1 MSTPPPQPALHPA
14 LADRPGH
21 LLWRARARVAAATEE
36 EQRAGVD
43 LHAVSVLRDLV
54 GSPGGAPRSQ
64 QELADTVG
72 ISRTTMVRVAAALV
86 AEGLVQRVRNP
97 LDRRSYALT
106 PTDAGARAV
115 RLWQERTEAVQERL
129 IRGFT
134 DEEREVLAGLL
145 LRVAGAEV
153 GEETAEAVRDD
164 IGFLVGRA
172 HTRMHRRF
180 LEDLAPLNLEPRL
193 FGTLNLLARS
203 GSLTQSE
210 VARHLGISGAS
221 VVQIADDLEARGFV
235 DRRRDPTD
243 RRTQRLHLRP
253 GATETLAAAHRVE
266 AATLAAQMDDLSADE
281 VATLVALL
289 QRFVTSP
296 EP

>member
-1 MSTPPPQPALHPA
+1 MSTPPLRPVLHPA

-43 LHAVSVLRDLV
+43 LHAVSVLRDLA
-54 GSPGGAPRSQ
+54 GAPDRAPRSQ

-86 AEGLVQRVRNP
+86 AEGLVVRVRNP
-97 LDRRSYALT
+97 RDRRSYALT

-115 RLWQERTEAVQERL
+115 RLWRERTDAVEERL
-129 IRGFT
+129 IGGFT
-134 DEEREVLAGLL
+134 DEERELLAGLL
-145 LRVAGAEV
+145 LRVAGPEV
-153 GEETAEAVRDD
+153 GEDTAEAVRGN
-164 IGFLVGRA
+164 IGFLIGRA

-180 LEDLAPLNLEPRL
+180 LEDLAPLHLEPRL
-193 FGTLNLLARS
+193 FGTLNILERS

-221 VVQIADDLEARGFV
+221 VVQIADDLESRGFV
-235 DRRRDPTD
+235 ARRRDPAD

-253 GATETLAAAHRVE
+253 GVSETLAAARQVE
-266 AATLAAQMDDLSADE
+266 ATTLAAQMDDLSPDE
-281 VATLVALL
+281 VATFVALL
-289 QRFVTSP
+289 QRFVTAP
-296 EP
+296 ES